1 MAGKPARSG
10 PPGNQN
16 GLQHGLYSLFALRKQ
31 GKRDMRKAFW
41 REFKKAEEKYA
52 IALAGDP
59 SPQEMTLI
67 TDLVWHDYYIA
78 IIDIE
83 ICSRRRLVRKG
94 KPYALLELRPRYS
107 ANRREIIKIVG
118 TKRRAKD
125 LPDLARELARLPEQ
139 GEKLEGHAEGD
150 RESCKR

>member
-1 MAGKPARSG
+1 MAGKRGRSG
-10 PPGNQN
+10 PPANRN

-59 SPQEMTLI
+59 SPQERTLI

-139 GEKLEGHAEGD
+139 AGEPAERHRYGD
-150 RESCKR
+150 RYL